1 MALDSTLLDIYSYK
15 GSENLNISLYLVT
28 LILLF
33 ISYLKDKG
41 RTGKALRKSWKSF
54 ENILPDFLVIILFV
68 GLLMAFLN
76 HDVISKIIGTESGIL
91 GVFLASIVGSVTLI
105 PGFVAFPTAAILL
118 DGGAGY
124 AQIAAFVS
132 TLMMVGVVTIP
143 VEIKYFGK
151 KLTLYRNLFAYGF
164 SLVVAAIIGM
174 VI

>member
-41 RTGKALRKSWKSF
+41 RTKKALRKSWKSF
-54 ENILPDFLVIILFV
+54 ENILPDFLVVILFV

-118 DGGAGY
+118 EGGAGY